1 MSRARRQRDRA
12 TRRGQQASARQR
24 ALPRQSRFAIGHRGI
39 ILSNWTR
46 LPGIES
52 SMGFS
57 WQRDRRGRCSAEE
70 ARGWCGSEP
79 IARPPAARPTS
90 PIGRT
95 IRQRRARC
103 ALHADHFRTR
113 SAPGCLPRAQGQ
125 RPQLSQNGERPLHET
140 TCANS
145 VHCSNVSGAEKF
157 RPKLPY
163 IRRAQTLTAL
173 AVVSLFTRRHY
184 RPLPGDRGG
193 GLAGWRSAKSFT
205 VDGEAAVVGADAVFD
220 A

>member
-1 MSRARRQRDRA
+1 MGRNLLPALPQL
-12 TRRGQQASARQR
+12 GQ
-24 ALPRQSRFAIGHRGI
+24 PRQSVAPFDSVERDALCMRITFE
-39 ILSNWTR
+39 
-46 LPGIES
+46 PG
-52 SMGFS
+52 
-57 WQRDRRGRCSAEE
+57 RRRVVFHVLKAN
-70 ARGWCGSEP
+70 ARSY
-79 IARPPAARPTS
+79 R
-90 PIGRT
+90 
-95 IRQRRARC
+95 
-103 ALHADHFRTR
+103 
-113 SAPGCLPRAQGQ
+113 
-125 RPQLSQNGERPLHET
+125 QNGERPLHET

-193 GLAGWRSAKSFT
+193 GLAGWRSARSFT